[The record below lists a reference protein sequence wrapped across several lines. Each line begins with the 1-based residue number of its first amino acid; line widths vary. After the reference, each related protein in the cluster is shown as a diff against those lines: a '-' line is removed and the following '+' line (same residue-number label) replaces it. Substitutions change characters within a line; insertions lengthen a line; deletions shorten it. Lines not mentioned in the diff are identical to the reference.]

1 MRQFLLLE
9 QSSSFRIGI
18 AHSQP
23 AIAWTFKPPGRA
35 NGSRLWFDIRL
46 PNARTLGGAHF
57 RPIFLRVCQIARP
70 IAPSSAV
77 TPDQVE
83 VVLELHQEHALALE
97 DASGIGAVL
106 VVAEDAD
113 VLQH

>member
-1 MRQFLLLE
+1 MRQCLLLE

-23 AIAWTFKPPGRA
+23 AIAWTFKPPRRA
-35 NGSRLWFDIRL
+35 NGSRLGIDIRL
-46 PNARTLGGAHF
+46 PNARTLEGHF
-57 RPIFLRVCQIARP
+57 SPIFLRFCQIARP

-106 VVAEDAD
+106 VVAE
-113 VLQH
+113 